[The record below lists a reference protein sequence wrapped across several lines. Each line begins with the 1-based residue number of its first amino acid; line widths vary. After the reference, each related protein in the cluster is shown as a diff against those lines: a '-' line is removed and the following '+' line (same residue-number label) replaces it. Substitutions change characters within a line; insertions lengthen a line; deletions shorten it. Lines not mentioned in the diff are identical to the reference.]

1 MTGAPLLRLAAT
13 LVVAAGVLTACA
25 PTTGEAALLASSS
38 PVPPAP
44 TPEISV
50 PVAPATLAPPSPAA
64 SPPSVLDIPDLGVS
78 MPVTPTGVRA
88 DGSME
93 VPDDPAVAGWYRFGP
108 APASATGATVIAAH
122 VDSYDDG
129 LGPLAWL
136 RDAQI
141 GWAVNVTTVDGAIT
155 TYVVQ
160 SVTYIPRAELPVGEL
175 FARTGPRTLVV
186 ITCGGEFDAATSS
199 YRDNVVLVASAV
211 A

>member
-1 MTGAPLLRLAAT
+1 
-13 LVVAAGVLTACA
+13 
-25 PTTGEAALLASSS
+25 
-38 PVPPAP
+38 
-44 TPEISV
+44 
-50 PVAPATLAPPSPAA
+50 
-64 SPPSVLDIPDLGVS
+64 

-141 GWAVNVTTVDGAIT
+141 GWAVNVTTLDGAIT